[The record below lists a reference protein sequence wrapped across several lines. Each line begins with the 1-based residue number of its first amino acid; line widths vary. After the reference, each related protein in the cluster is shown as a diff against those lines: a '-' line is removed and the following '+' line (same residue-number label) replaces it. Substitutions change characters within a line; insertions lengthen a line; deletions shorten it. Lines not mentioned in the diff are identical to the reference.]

1 MKIGFRVLS
10 NGSDVTAPIADRLI
24 GITVTDA
31 SGETADTAEI
41 EIDDRDYL
49 VALPAVGAVLQIAM
63 GLGNELVELGQ
74 FVVDEIGGTVGPDTM
89 SIKAKSAD
97 MRAAIKSAKTRAW
110 QDVTVADIVAKIA
123 GEHGLA
129 KQISDSLKSVHY
141 TYLAQTSESDL
152 NFLTRIARDLDATCK
167 PAGGA
172 LVFVKTGEG
181 KAADGSALPVFTVHR
196 SQMASASWQLTG
208 RGKYGRVV
216 AEWSK
221 RGTGRVEKVTA
232 GNEKPEHILRTRYA
246 TQAEAQRAADAAL
259 AKSKRNSGTLSVELG
274 GYWGDLMAEGLIDVS
289 DVKPELTGRW
299 LVKTV
304 THRLSSTLTTSFEAV
319 RDNDAAS
326 LL

>member
-1 MKIGFRVLS
+1 MRIGFRVLS
-10 NGSDVTAPIADRLI
+10 NGTDVTSPIADRLI

-41 EIDDRDYL
+41 EIDDRDYR

-63 GLGNELVELGQ
+63 GLGNELAELGQ

-110 QDVTVADIVAKIA
+110 QDVTLEDIVAKIA

-181 KAADGSALPVFTVHR
+181 KAADGSALPVFTLHR

-208 RGKYGRVV
+208 RGKFGRVV

-232 GNEKPEHILRTRYA
+232 GNDKPEHILRTRYA

-289 DVKPELTGRW
+289 GIKPELTGRW

-319 RDNDAAS
+319 RDNDAANG
-326 LL
+326 

>member
-10 NGSDVTAPIADRLI
+10 NGSDVTVLIADRLI

-49 VALPAVGAVLQIAM
+49 VTLPAVGAVLQIAM

-129 KQISDSLKSVHY
+129 KQISDSLQSVHY

-221 RGTGRVEKVTA
+221 RGTGRVVKVTA

-246 TQAEAQRAADAAL
+246 NQAEAQRAADAAL

-289 DVKPELTGRW
+289 GIKPELTGRW

>member
-49 VALPAVGAVLQIAM
+49 VALPAVGAVLKIAM

-181 KAADGSALPVFTVHR
+181 KAADGRALPVFTVHR

-246 TQAEAQRAADAAL
+246 TQAEAQRAVDAAL

-289 DVKPELTGRW
+289 GIKPELTGRW

>member
-1 MKIGFRVLS
+1 MRIGFRVLS
-10 NGSDVTAPIADRLI
+10 NGSDVTSPIADRLI

-41 EIDDRDYL
+41 EIDDRDYR

-110 QDVTVADIVAKIA
+110 QDVTLEDIVAKIA

-208 RGKYGRVV
+208 RGKFGRVV

-232 GNEKPEHILRTRYA
+232 GNDKPEHILRTRYA

-289 DVKPELTGRW
+289 GIKPELTGRW

-319 RDNDAAS
+319 RDNNAAAG
-326 LL
+326 

>member
-1 MKIGFRVLS
+1 MKIGLRVLS

-129 KQISDSLKSVHY
+129 KQISDSLKTVHY

-246 TQAEAQRAADAAL
+246 NQAQAQRAANAAL

-289 DVKPELTGRW
+289 GIKPELNGRW

-304 THRLSSTLTTSFEAV
+304 THRLNATLTTSFDAV

-326 LL
+326 S

>member
-10 NGSDVTAPIADRLI
+10 NGNDVTAPIGDRLI

-63 GLGNELVELGQ
+63 GLGEELVELGQ

-110 QDVTVADIVAKIA
+110 QDVTLEDIVAKIA

-129 KQISDSLKSVHY
+129 KQISDSLKSIHY
-141 TYLAQTSESDL
+141 IYLAQTSESDL

-181 KAADGSALPVFTVHR
+181 KAADGTALPVFTVHR

-208 RGKYGRVV
+208 RGKFGRVV

-232 GNEKPEHILRTRYA
+232 GNEEPEHILRTRYA
-246 TQAEAQRAADAAL
+246 NQVEAQRAADAAL

-289 DVKPELTGRW
+289 GIKPELNGRW

-304 THRLSSTLTTSFEAV
+304 THRLNATLTTSFDAV

-326 LL
+326 S